1 MKGLSSLT
9 YSKVLHLLVC
19 VCVSVHVHMHA
30 CVCMLQST
38 CGAHRA
44 TFPKSVLSTM
54 QVLGNEAQVAR
65 LGGQCL
71 YPVCRLT
78 TGPLGSQL
86 KGVQSI
92 LAGEGVW

>member
-1 MKGLSSLT
+1 
-9 YSKVLHLLVC
+9 
-19 VCVSVHVHMHA
+19 
-30 CVCMLQST
+30 
-38 CGAHRA
+38 
-44 TFPKSVLSTM
+44 M